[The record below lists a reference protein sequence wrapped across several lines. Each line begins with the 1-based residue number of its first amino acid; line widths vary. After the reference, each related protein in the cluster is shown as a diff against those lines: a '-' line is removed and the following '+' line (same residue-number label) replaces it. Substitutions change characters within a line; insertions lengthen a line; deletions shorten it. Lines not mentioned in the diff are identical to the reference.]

1 MSITAFGIMLK
12 PILAK
17 YLEPLEENGTIAK
30 LQRDITLIAESNAI
44 PELAT
49 LVSEL
54 QEHNRLMRRLFEL
67 IEGAVAD
74 ERFNAEAG
82 HPPQPGADTGAA
94 GFDGDNRNRLSEL
107 PSPD

>member
-1 MSITAFGIMLK
+1 MSMNAIGIMLK

-30 LQRDITLIAESNAI
+30 LQRDVTLIAESNAI

-67 IEGAVAD
+67 IEGAANG
-74 ERFNAEAG
+74 NAAEFE
-82 HPPQPGADTGAA
+82 PGSDTGTT
-94 GFDGDNRNRLSEL
+94 GHDGDIADGLPQLSR
-107 PSPD
+107 PD

>member
-67 IEGAVAD
+67 IEGAANGSAVK
-74 ERFNAEAG
+74 
-82 HPPQPGADTGAA
+82 PGADTGAA